1 IKEMTV
7 YTKNNCPQCKAT
19 NRWLNEHNIDYQE
32 INTTNDQNAINH
44 LKRIGVERLPFV
56 VTDKGNLTGFQPA
69 VLEKLV

>member
-1 IKEMTV
+1 MKQTII

-19 NRWLNEHNIDYQE
+19 KRWLNEHNIDYQE

-56 VTDKGNLTGFQPA
+56 IADTGNWSGFKPNL
-69 VLEKLV
+69 LEKLV

>member
-1 IKEMTV
+1 MRAHI
-7 YTKNNCPQCKAT
+7 PQCKAT
-19 NRWLNEHNIDYQE
+19 KRWLNEHNIDYQE